1 MDPNDMFAQ
10 FEEAKRRAEEEA
22 AAQKAAEE
30 AALAEADAAIKAAE
44 EEARRQ
50 LEEIEKAQAEAERIQ
65 REAEEAARQ
74 AEEEARRQAE
84 IAAQKAAEAEARA
97 KAEAEAAEKRA
108 AQLKAQAEAEE
119 RAKKEA
125 AAKAKA
131 EEEARIKAEKE
142 AAEQAKREAE
152 QKAKEEAQAAE
163 RAKKEAEE
171 KAKEEARRLKE
182 ERKASGALN
191 PVMLGIAAVI
201 AIALIVGSF
210 IVSKMIFGNK
220 NSGGGS
226 DVSGFQSEIKSAIE
240 KAEVEAD
247 FYVAQYSGA
256 TLPRLCIANN
266 NEYIVYY
273 LEGTTVYKVA
283 GKYTG
288 NATNPATKIEAA
300 KKVKTSGGSSVCENI
315 TSFFV
320 DTSKRSSGQI
330 AIKVRSG
337 SSDVK
342 VTNVAVK
349 AAETQ
354 ATE

>member
-50 LEEIEKAQAEAERIQ
+50 LEEIERAQAEAERIQ

-74 AEEEARRQAE
+74 AEEEAKRQAE

-142 AAEQAKREAE
+142 AAEQAKKAAE
-152 QKAKEEAQAAE
+152 EKAKEEALAAE
-163 RAKKEAEE
+163 RAKKEAEN

-182 ERKASGALN
+182 EKKASGALN
-191 PVMLGIAAVI
+191 PVLLAIAGII

-210 IVSKMIFGNK
+210 IISKKLFDDNG
-220 NSGGGS
+220 SGSGS
-226 DVSGFQSEIKSAIE
+226 DVNNLQNEVKSAIE

-247 FYVAQYSGA
+247 FYVAQYASA
-256 TLPRLCIANN
+256 ILPRLCIANN
-266 NEYIVYY
+266 SEYVVYY
-273 LEGTTVYKVA
+273 LDGTTVKKLT
-283 GKYTG
+283 GKYK
-288 NATNPATKIEAA
+288 NASTPANKIEEA
-300 KKVKTSGGSSVCENI
+300 KKAKTEGGSSVCEDV

-330 AIKVRSG
+330 AIKIRSG

-342 VTNVAVK
+342 TTNVTVK

>member
-50 LEEIEKAQAEAERIQ
+50 LEEIERAQAEAERIQ

-142 AAEQAKREAE
+142 AAEQAKKAAE
-152 QKAKEEAQAAE
+152 EKAKEEALAAE
-163 RAKKEAEE
+163 RAKKEAEN

-191 PVMLGIAAVI
+191 PVLLAIAAVI

-210 IVSKMIFGNK
+210 IVSNKLFGDK
-220 NSGGGS
+220 NSGS
-226 DVSGFQSEIKSAIE
+226 SSNLSSLQNELKSAIE

-247 FYVAQYSGA
+247 FYVAQYASA

-266 NEYIVYY
+266 SEYVVYY
-273 LEGTTVYKVA
+273 LDGTTVYKLT
-283 GKYTG
+283 GKYPG
-288 NATNPATKIEAA
+288 NASTPANKIEAVKKA
-300 KKVKTSGGSSVCENI
+300 KTTGGSSVCEDV

-330 AIKVRSG
+330 AIKIRSG

-342 VTNVAVK
+342 TTNVTVK